1 MFRGGLCATFELV
14 GVDTVFGE
22 EFVKGRS
29 ADLDRFGC
37 PADVPSVPL

>member
-1 MFRGGLCATFELV
+1 MVRARLPASFELV
-14 GVDTVFGE
+14 GVDTVLGE
-22 EFVKGRS
+22 EFVKGWS